1 MSSSL
6 RLRIRRC
13 AVAAAVAAVTIGPA
27 LLAGCSMLGLSKPP
41 ESKPA
46 AAPAPVSVLIQGAGQ
61 KSIAVGDDKSG
72 AAIVLEPAQELV
84 VRLPLLATTGREWSL
99 VDLAP
104 GVLAVQST
112 SFERASRDVNYGEAA
127 GSSIWHFRAV
137 AAGTVTLRFD
147 LRRPRSLEPAVQTAT
162 YAVTVK

>member
-1 MSSSL
+1 MRSSL
-6 RLRIRRC
+6 RLRIRQC
-13 AVAAAVAAVTIGPA
+13 AAVAIVPG

-41 ESKPA
+41 EPKPV
-46 AAPAPVSVLIQGAGQ
+46 AAPVPVLIQSAGQ
-61 KSIAVGDDKSG
+61 KTISVGDDKSG

-84 VRLPLLATTGREWSL
+84 VRLPLIATTGREWSL

-112 SFERASRDVNYGEAA
+112 SFERAPRDVDGSEAA

-147 LRRPRSLEPAVQTAT
+147 LRRPRSLDPAVQTVT
-162 YAVTVK
+162 YAVTAK

>member
-1 MSSSL
+1 MGSFL
-6 RLRIRRC
+6 RLRIRQG
-13 AVAAAVAAVTIGPA
+13 AAVAIVPA

-41 ESKPA
+41 EPKPA
-46 AAPAPVSVLIQGAGQ
+46 AAPAPVLIQGAGQ
-61 KSIAVGDDKSG
+61 KSITVGDDKSG
-72 AAIVLEPAQELV
+72 AAIALEPAQELV

-112 SFERASRDVNYGEAA
+112 SFERAPRDVNFGEAA
-127 GSSIWHFRAV
+127 GSSIWHLRAV

-147 LRRPRSLEPAVQTAT
+147 LRRPRSLDPAVQTVT